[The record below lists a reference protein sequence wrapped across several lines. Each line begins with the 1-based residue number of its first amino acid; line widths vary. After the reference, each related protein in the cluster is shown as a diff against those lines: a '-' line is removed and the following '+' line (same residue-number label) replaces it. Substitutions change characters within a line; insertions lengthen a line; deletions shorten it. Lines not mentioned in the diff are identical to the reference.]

1 MLKFLDKYEK
11 YLVYIIYFV
20 VGCFFIKEYLMDGE
34 FLSSKNSFWD
44 NIKFLV
50 FLFAVVPLMVYVTGK
65 YLFGGLIILFLRFI
79 AHLVEHANL
88 NLYIEDV
95 TNRDPTKTTLVGL
108 QIILGLILYAICSV
122 LLTYIFEFL
131 FQDYGI
137 HFVDKLVEDYFIL
150 LNLGY
155 LFSIGIVFLL
165 AYLVHLNPFAVLISL
180 VGLVILLPNLFRY
193 NVNQI
198 ESIEK
203 LLATVKIFFGLL
215 FLILPWLFDRSY
227 KRIE

>member
-11 YLVYIIYFV
+11 YLVYVMYFIFE
-20 VGCFFIKEYLMDGE
+20 CFLIFELVTQKETIFLKLIELIAFSLMGY
-34 FLSSKNSFWD
+34 
-44 NIKFLV
+44 FLV
-50 FLFAVVPLMVYVTGK
+50 K
-65 YLFGGLIILFLRFI
+65 WLFGGLSILFLIFI
-79 AHLVEHANL
+79 AHLIEYKNL
-88 NLYIEDV
+88 NFYLKDV
-95 TNRDPTKTTLVGL
+95 SHRDTTEET
-108 QIILGLILYAICSV
+108 IIGITLFFGLIMCAICTV
-122 LLTYIFEFL
+122 FLTYIFEFL

-137 HFVDKLVEDYFIL
+137 HFVDKLVEDYFLIL
-150 LNLGY
+150 FFGY
-155 LFSIGIVFLL
+155 LISIGIIFWL
-165 AYLVHLNPFAVLISL
+165 AYLVRLNPFAVLVSL

>member
-1 MLKFLDKYEK
+1 MLKFLNKYEK

-20 VGCFFIKEYLMDGE
+20 FGSYFYFTLSMGIFENVWMKMFMLLISIPFLIYFF
-34 FLSSKNSFWD
+34 
-44 NIKFLV
+44 
-50 FLFAVVPLMVYVTGK
+50 GK
-65 YLFGGLIILFLRFI
+65 YVFGGLIILFLRFI
-79 AHLVEHANL
+79 AHLVEHKNL

-95 TNRDPTKTTLVGL
+95 ENRDTTEATFSMTRG
-108 QIILGLILYAICSV
+108 ILGLIFYIICII
-122 LLTYIFEFL
+122 LLTFIFEFL

-137 HFVDKLVEDYFIL
+137 HFVDKLEDYWFL
-150 LNLGY
+150 L
-155 LFSIGIVFLL
+155 LFAYPISIGIIFWL
-165 AYLVHLNPFAVLISL
+165 AYLVHLNFFAVLISL

>member
-11 YLVYIIYFV
+11 YIVYIIYIF
-20 VGCFFIKEYLMDGE
+20 GLSFYFFEIITNKDPIGYNLLLLIP
-34 FLSSKNSFWD
+34 FSILTYIF
-44 NIKFLV
+44 
-50 FLFAVVPLMVYVTGK
+50 GK
-65 YLFGGLIILFLRFI
+65 YLFGALIILFLRFI
-79 AHLVEHANL
+79 AHLFDYGNL
-88 NLYIEDV
+88 NLYLQDV
-95 TNRDPTKTTLVGL
+95 QNRDTTKVTLLGIQL
-108 QIILGLILYAICSV
+108 ILGLILYTICTI

-137 HFVDKLVEDYFIL
+137 HFVDKLKDYWFIL
-150 LNLGY
+150 FLGY
-155 LFSIGIVFLL
+155 LISIGIIVWL
-165 AYLVHLNPFAVLISL
+165 AYLVHLNPFSAVISL

-227 KRIE
+227 RRME

>member
-11 YLVYIIYFV
+11 YLVYTLYFV
-20 VGCFFIKEYLMDGE
+20 IGASYI
-34 FLSSKNSFWD
+34 
-44 NIKFLV
+44 
-50 FLFAVVPLMVYVTGK
+50 FLFINDDFKDGIWINIFTYLIFVPFIIHFLGK
-65 YLFGGLIILFLRFI
+65 YVFGGLIILFLRFI
-79 AHLVEHANL
+79 AHLVEHKNL
-88 NLYIEDV
+88 NLYTEDV
-95 TNRDPTKTTLVGL
+95 ANRDTTQLTFHVTSL
-108 QIILGLILYAICSV
+108 ILGLILCTICII

-137 HFVDKLVEDYFIL
+137 HFIDKLEDYWYL
-150 LNLGY
+150 LLFGY
-155 LFSIGIVFLL
+155 LIFLVLIFWL
-165 AYLVHLNPFAVLISL
+165 AYLVHLNFFALLISL

-203 LLATVKIFFGLL
+203 LIVTVKIFFGLL

-227 KRIE
+227 RRLE

>member
-20 VGCFFIKEYLMDGE
+20 IGSYSYFTL
-34 FLSSKNSFWD
+34 
-44 NIKFLV
+44 FLV
-50 FLFAVVPLMVYVTGK
+50 KDEFKDNFWLNMFMLLIAVPVLIYFLGK
-65 YLFGGLIILFLRFI
+65 YVFGGLIILFLRFI
-79 AHLVEHANL
+79 AHLVEHKNL

-95 TNRDPTKTTLVGL
+95 ENRDTTQATFFLTRVIL
-108 QIILGLILYAICSV
+108 WLIFYIIFMI

-137 HFVDKLVEDYFIL
+137 HFVDKLEDYWL
-150 LNLGY
+150 LLFLGY
-155 LFSIGIVFLL
+155 LISIGIIVWLALL
-165 AYLVHLNPFAVLISL
+165 VRLNPFAVLVSL

>member
-1 MLKFLDKYEK
+1 MLKFLNKYEK

-20 VGCFFIKEYLMDGE
+20 FGSYVYFTLPMGIFENVWMKMFMLLISIPFLIYFF
-34 FLSSKNSFWD
+34 
-44 NIKFLV
+44 
-50 FLFAVVPLMVYVTGK
+50 GK
-65 YLFGGLIILFLRFI
+65 YVFGGLIILFLRFI
-79 AHLVEHANL
+79 AHLVEHKNL

-95 TNRDPTKTTLVGL
+95 ENRDTTQATFFLTRVIL
-108 QIILGLILYAICSV
+108 WLIFYIIFMI

-137 HFVDKLVEDYFIL
+137 HFVDKLEDYWL
-150 LNLGY
+150 LLFLGY
-155 LFSIGIVFLL
+155 LISIGIIVWLALL
-165 AYLVHLNPFAVLISL
+165 VRLNPFAVLVSL